1 MILWEGE
8 APAEPFRISSLPP
21 IGSGGASPSRVSSQV
36 SLARG
41 QRSDQGVRCDKVPVL
56 LAEHPHSIP
65 QFFEYEYDDE
75 DDIQRRYIHGE
86 FHAEAC
92 VPFAS

>member
-1 MILWEGE
+1 M
-8 APAEPFRISSLPP
+8 LP
-21 IGSGGASPSRVSSQV
+21 
-36 SLARG
+36 
-41 QRSDQGVRCDKVPVL
+41 
-56 LAEHPHSIP
+56 AEHPHSIP

-75 DDIQRRYIHGE
+75 DDIQRRCIHGE